1 MKLPKSQI
9 TWPNAWLLS
18 ASSLAIAAFPLAAE
32 AQETAK
38 QDTIIVTGVAMPVAE
53 EKVGQTI
60 TVFTRE
66 LIEDQGYNFVPDV
79 LRQAPGAAVS
89 QMGAPGALTQV
100 RIRGAEANHTL
111 VLLDGIDIS
120 SPDQNETD
128 FSTLTT
134 SGLDRIE
141 FLRGPQSGLYGSNAL
156 AGVVNLVS
164 RRELDGHYVSA
175 SAEVGSFET
184 SDIEAS
190 AGIGNGD
197 AFASLSFNRL
207 ISEGYDT
214 SPDQT
219 ANGVPAVG
227 VGGVVGD
234 EEGTAITTINGRA
247 GTKLSDALRVNGV
260 VRYMTAE
267 SELDGQAYGFPI
279 AGRTYDDASRTN
291 HEQLVIGASA
301 TLDPWAGAWET
312 VASVSYVDGSRRN
325 RLTDFPFLI
334 GPPVPTP
341 DQLLQVPVYT
351 SGTDSSRFTA
361 ALKSTY
367 TFGGES
373 FLNVLTGF
381 AEHEEETYE
390 DAFTT
395 REEERTL
402 SAVGLQYRAEIAS
415 QLYLSA
421 TVRHDDNDAFK
432 NADTWSASAAWV
444 VPDLGT
450 RLHGSIGTGVTNP
463 TFIEQFGFDPSTFIG
478 NASLVPEEAIGWDA
492 GIEQTLLDGGLT
504 LDLTYFSSELEN
516 EIFTAFLLGF
526 LTTALNSTSDSDRSG
541 WEFTVYADPSDDISI
556 YGTFT
561 QLEASEPA
569 GIEIRRPEQ
578 TASLDAS
585 WSVFGGPVQ
594 LNLGVSYTGESY
606 DTDFG
611 TFART
616 RVDPWTLV
624 RLGASWEVSDTLE
637 VYGRVENL
645 LDEEY
650 EEVIG
655 YFGAPRALYVGLRF
669 RDEASK

>member
-1 MKLPKSQI
+1 MKLNL
-9 TWPNAWLLS
+9 PNAWLLS
-18 ASSLAIAAFPLAAE
+18 ASSLALAAFPLAAH
-32 AQETAK
+32 AQETAR
-38 QDTIIVTGVAMPVAE
+38 QDTIIVTGVLTPIAE
-53 EKVGQTI
+53 EKLGQTI
-60 TVFTRE
+60 TVISSE

-120 SPDQNETD
+120 SPDLNETD

-134 SGLDRIE
+134 AGLDRIE

-156 AGVVNLVS
+156 AGVVNLIS
-164 RRELDGHYVSA
+164 RRELDGHYINA
-175 SAEVGSFET
+175 SAELGAFET

-197 AFASLSFNRL
+197 AFASISLSHL
-207 ISEGYDT
+207 ASEGYDT
-214 SPDQT
+214 SPEQT

-227 VGGVVGD
+227 VGAQAGD
-234 EEGTAITTINGRA
+234 KEGTAITTINARG
-247 GTKLSDALRVNGV
+247 GMSLTDALRVNGV

-279 AGRTYDDASRTN
+279 AGRTYDDPSRTN
-291 HEQLVIGASA
+291 HEQIVIGASA
-301 TLDPWAGAWET
+301 TFDPWDGAWET
-312 VASVSYVDGSRRN
+312 VVSLSHVDASRRN
-325 RLTDFPFLI
+325 FLTDFPFLI
-334 GPPVPTP
+334 GPPVPSP
-341 DQLLQVPVYT
+341 ADLLLVPVYE

-361 ALKSTY
+361 AIQSTY
-367 TFGGES
+367 AFGDEG
-373 FLNVLTGF
+373 FANFLTGF
-381 AEHEEETYE
+381 AEHENETYE
-390 DAFTT
+390 DAYTV

-402 SAVGLQYRAEIAS
+402 NAFGLQYRAEIAS

-421 TVRHDDNDAFK
+421 TFRHDDNDQFQD
-432 NADTWSASAAWV
+432 ADTWSVSGAWAI
-444 VPDLGT
+444 PGTGT
-450 RLHGSIGTGVTNP
+450 RLHTSAGTGVTNP

-478 NASLVPEEAIGWDA
+478 NAALVPEEALGWDA
-492 GIEQTLLDGGLT
+492 GIEQTLFEDTLT
-504 LDLTYFSSELEN
+504 VDVTYFSSGLEN
-516 EIFTAFLLGF
+516 EIYTAFLPGF

-541 WEFTVYADPSDDISI
+541 WEFTVYADPTDDISL
-556 YGTFT
+556 YGSFT
-561 QLEASEPA
+561 QLDASEPA

-585 WSVFGGPVQ
+585 WDIFGGPVQ
-594 LNLGVSYTGESY
+594 LNLGVSYTGEST

-611 TFART
+611 TFLRT
-616 RVDPWTLV
+616 PVDAYTLV
-624 RLGASWEVSDTLE
+624 RLGASWQVSDKLE
-637 VYGRVENL
+637 LYTRVENL
-645 LDEEY
+645 LDEDY

-655 YFGAPRALYVGLRF
+655 YLGAPQGLYFGLRF

>member
-1 MKLPKSQI
+1 MKLNS
-9 TWPNAWLLS
+9 PNAWLLS
-18 ASSLAIAAFPLAAE
+18 ASSLALAAFPLAAH

-38 QDTIIVTGVAMPVAE
+38 QDTIIVTGVLTPIAE
-53 EKVGQTI
+53 EKLGQTI
-60 TVFTRE
+60 TVISSE

-120 SPDQNETD
+120 SPDLNETD

-134 SGLDRIE
+134 AGLDRIE

-156 AGVVNLVS
+156 AGVVNLIS
-164 RRELDGHYVSA
+164 RRELDGHYINA
-175 SAEVGSFET
+175 SAELGAFET

-197 AFASLSFNRL
+197 AFASISLSHL
-207 ISEGYDT
+207 ASEGYDT

-227 VGGVVGD
+227 VGAQAGD
-234 EEGTAITTINGRA
+234 KEGTAITTINARG
-247 GTKLSDALRVNGV
+247 GMNLTDALRVNGV

-279 AGRTYDDASRTN
+279 AGRTYDDPSRTN
-291 HEQLVIGASA
+291 HEQIVIGASA
-301 TLDPWAGAWET
+301 TFDPWDGAWET
-312 VASVSYVDGSRRN
+312 VVSLSYVDASRRN
-325 RLTDFPFLI
+325 FLTDFPFLI
-334 GPPVPTP
+334 GPPVPSP
-341 DQLLQVPVYT
+341 ADLLLVPVYE

-361 ALKSTY
+361 AIQSTY
-367 TFGGES
+367 AFGDKG
-373 FLNVLTGF
+373 FANFLTGF
-381 AEHEEETYE
+381 AEHENETYE
-390 DAFTT
+390 DAYTV

-402 SAVGLQYRAEIAS
+402 HAFGLQYRAEIAS

-421 TVRHDDNDAFK
+421 TFRRDDNDQFQD
-432 NADTWSASAAWV
+432 ADTWSVSGAWAI
-444 VPDLGT
+444 PDTGT
-450 RLHGSIGTGVTNP
+450 RLHASAGTGVTNP

-478 NASLVPEEAIGWDA
+478 NADLVPEEALGWDA
-492 GIEQTLLDGGLT
+492 GIEQTLFEDTLT
-504 LDLTYFSSELEN
+504 LDVTYFSSDLEN
-516 EIFTAFLLGF
+516 EIYTAFLPGF

-541 WEFTVYADPSDDISI
+541 WEFTVYADPTDDISL
-556 YGTFT
+556 YGSLT
-561 QLEASEPA
+561 QLDASEPA

-585 WSVFGGPVQ
+585 WDIFGGPVQ
-594 LNLGVSYTGESY
+594 LNLGVSYTGEST

-611 TFART
+611 TFLRT
-616 RVDPWTLV
+616 PVDAYTLV
-624 RLGASWEVSDTLE
+624 RLGASWQVSDKLE
-637 VYGRVENL
+637 LYTRVENL

-655 YFGAPRALYVGLRF
+655 YLGAPHGLYFGLRF

>member
-1 MKLPKSQI
+1 MKLHSR
-9 TWPNAWLLS
+9 TAWLIS
-18 ASSLAIAAFPLAAE
+18 ASSLAIAACPLAAR
-32 AQETAK
+32 AQDK
-38 QDTIIVTGVAMPVAE
+38 PDPRDTIIVTGVLTPIAE
-53 EKVGQTI
+53 EKLGQSI
-60 TVFTRE
+60 TVISSE

-134 SGLDRIE
+134 AGLDRIE

-164 RRELDGHYVSA
+164 RRELDGHYVTA
-175 SAEVGSFET
+175 SAEAGSFDT
-184 SDIEAS
+184 RDIEAS

-197 AFASLSFNRL
+197 AYASISFNRL
-207 ISEGYDT
+207 TSEGYDT
-214 SPDQT
+214 SPDQA

-227 VGGVVGD
+227 VGGVAGD

-247 GTKLSDALRVNGV
+247 GMKLSDELRVNGV
-260 VRYMTAE
+260 VRYMSAE

-312 VASVSYVDGSRRN
+312 VFSVSHVGATRRN
-325 RLTDFPFLI
+325 RLTDFPYLM
-334 GPPVPTP
+334 GPPVPSP
-341 DQLLQVPVYT
+341 AALLLVPVYE

-361 ALKSTY
+361 SVQSTY
-367 TFGGES
+367 AFGDEGFAS
-373 FLNVLTGF
+373 FLTGF
-381 AEHEEETYE
+381 VEHENETYE
-390 DAFTT
+390 DAYAV
-395 REEERTL
+395 RDEERTL
-402 SAVGLQYRAEIAS
+402 NAFGLQYRAEIAG

-421 TVRHDDNDAFK
+421 TVRHDDNDQFQD
-432 NADTWSASAAWV
+432 ADTWSVSGAWAI
-444 VPDLGT
+444 PGTGT
-450 RLHGSIGTGVTNP
+450 RLHMSAGTGVTNP

-478 NASLVPEEAIGWDA
+478 NADLAPEEALGWDA
-492 GIEQTLLDGGLT
+492 GIEQTLFDDKLT

-516 EIFTAFLLGF
+516 EIYTAFLPGF
-526 LTTALNSTSDSDRSG
+526 MTTALNSASDSNRSG
-541 WEFTVYADPSDDISI
+541 WEFTVYADPTDDISL
-556 YGTFT
+556 YGSFT
-561 QLEASEPA
+561 QLDASEPA

-585 WSVFGGPVQ
+585 WDIFGGPVR
-594 LNLGVSYTGESY
+594 LNLGVSYTGEST
-606 DTDFG
+606 DSDFG
-611 TFART
+611 TFMRT
-616 RVDPWTLV
+616 KIDPWTLV
-624 RLGASWEVSDTLE
+624 RFGASWQVSDTVEL
-637 VYGRVENL
+637 YGRVENL

-655 YFGAPRALYVGLRF
+655 YLGAPQGVYFGIRF
-669 RDEASK
+669 REDTTK